1 MRWSLKEAE
10 LDGWDRISVPMTP
23 PSRNPADPPRMT
35 PTIIAPDRAWAALQ
49 LSMQNSVVDPIA
61 PPMRAPP
68 SRPMP
73 APAQKWPLVPA
84 PLERRVTEVVG
95 MTNAGWLDCARMSA
109 LWATPR
115 LGARSSGRT
124 MAAKRRGMRTSWA
137 TKPTARRG
145 STHLRVSICTRAD
158 RSQDTGVVHAVG
170 VESSGLGNP
179 PRLPS
184 HEVHQNELPQRHR
197 VREVG
202 LPAADRRYL
211 LHEFHETPVPR
222 HLGPGELG
230 ERDLLGRVVEQHHA
244 QRVARELRADQV
256 REGQRH
262 LLCRR
267 EAVLAV
273 QDHGV
278 RAVEHQHRGR
288 RRAVLGLV
296 HHEVV
301 VLEVDRH
308 AQALALQRVRE
319 RGVHVEVER
328 VTVLVGLAD
337 RLGLDAGREVLG
349 LVRPEA
355 RLADASQQVF
365 QGAVAEKI
373 DALLGEVELHLL
385 SSFLGHPTRTE
396 QRLLARGH
404 LGRLGHVQVALVDQ
418 LLNDLVEQLPQ
429 LALEIG
435 VARRV
440 AGRFAAQHLEHFG
453 RELARV
459 HERLEDR
466 LPQGVERAV
475 GFFLAELAPERMRV
489 RASGEAGMEEKVGEL
504 IEQGL
509 EVHRIGQLGEGT
521 AVRRVLHLAP
531 YPAYRAAEGF
541 PAMALDPAPPPPP
554 LRLGAVCPRRLRRLL
569 L

>member
-1 MRWSLKEAE
+1 
-10 LDGWDRISVPMTP
+10 MTP

-73 APAQKWPLVPA
+73 APAQKWPLVPS

-95 MTNAGWLDCARMSA
+95 MTNAAWLDCERRSA

-184 HEVHQNELPQRHR
+184 HEVHQDELPQRHR
-197 VREVG
+197 AREVG

-222 HLGPGELG
+222 EHEGVDHDPG
-230 ERDLLGRVVEQHHA
+230 A
-244 QRVARELRADQV
+244 PA
-256 REGQRH
+256 QRH
-262 LLCRR
+262 LAVGGLQDLGIETHGVDVDPAVGKGERGR
-267 EAVLAV
+267 LPVGDHDDLAHVLALR
-273 QDHGV
+273 Q
-278 RAVEHQHRGR
+278 QHAPRQLEPLRG
-288 RRAVLGLV
+288 
-296 HHEVV
+296 
-301 VLEVDRH
+301 
-308 AQALALQRVRE
+308 VRE

-337 RLGLDAGREVLG
+337 RLGLDTGREVLG

-385 SSFLGHPTRTE
+385 SRFLGHPTRTE
-396 QRLLARGH
+396 QWLLARGH
-404 LGRLGHVQVALVDQ
+404 LGRLGHVQVALVDE
-418 LLNDLVEQLPQ
+418 LLDDLVEQLPQ

-435 VARRV
+435 VARRI
-440 AGRFAAQHLEHFG
+440 AGGFAAQQLEHFG
-453 RELARV
+453 RELARI

-466 LPQGVERAV
+466 LPQGVERAI
-475 GFFLAELAPERMRV
+475 GFFLAELAPERMGV
-489 RASGEAGMEEKVGEL
+489 RASGEAGLEEEVGEL

-509 EVHRIGQLGEGT
+509 EVHRIGQLGEVA
-521 AVRRVLHLAP
+521 AVRRVFHRAP
-531 YPAYRAAEGF
+531 YPRYRATASF
-541 PAMALDPAPPPPP
+541 PAMD
-554 LRLGAVCPRRLRRLL
+554 
-569 L
+569 